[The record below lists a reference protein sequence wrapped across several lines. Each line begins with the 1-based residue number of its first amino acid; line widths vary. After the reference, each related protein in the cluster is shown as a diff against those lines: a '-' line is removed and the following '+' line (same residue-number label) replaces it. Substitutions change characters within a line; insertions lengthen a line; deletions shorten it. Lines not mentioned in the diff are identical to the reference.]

1 MNSKRTNKVNLES
14 FWIFLFIRICP
25 TPLKFI
31 PLKIPAQISFCPG
44 RELPS
49 DGHVSIKRWFLFRN
63 FGLGFPIW
71 RICEFENF
79 RFSKSEN
86 FIFRVFVG
94 KRDLQH
100 FWNFFRKFFI
110 LQKMV
115 SSSWCQMILVT
126 CDLCNCHMVM
136 LWQIPSI
143 FSRQIH
149 DRHVGSSF
157 WKCSRM

>member
-1 MNSKRTNKVNLES
+1 MNILVYSNLS
-14 FWIFLFIRICP
+14 NATKIQ
-25 TPLKFI
+25 PLKNPFTN
-31 PLKIPAQISFCPG
+31 
-44 RELPS
+44 
-49 DGHVSIKRWFLFRN
+49 SILSRKRVTLRWSRVHKTMIFFWN

-86 FIFRVFVG
+86 FIFHVFVG

-100 FWNFFRKFFI
+100 FWKFFRNFFI

-157 WKCSRM
+157 WKRSRM